1 MKFFLFLIPS
11 SNTETL
17 VISKRLK
24 FPQDR
29 TDISFIAPV
38 KMHFLRS
45 KSALD
50 SLKRV
55 FNVFGRKLSLGAP
68 SRCQTKK
75 NNSVTLI
82 NLLPKSEVFY
92 IFFSIH
98 SLQVKAEF
106 LISFFLISML
116 LNPFK

>member
-1 MKFFLFLIPS
+1 MKFFLFLFPS

-55 FNVFGRKLSLGAP
+55 VNVFGRKLSLGAP
-68 SRCQTKK
+68 SRCQTEK

-98 SLQVKAEF
+98 SLQVKAKF